1 MIGLKIYKKIKRSN
15 NASDLYLYLL
25 GNPRRT
31 VYDLFL
37 NNPAD
42 KHNGEIYLQTQKL
55 FRLREYIFNKL
66 TNKGI
71 LNNNS
76 DLSNTAEQKYEESI
90 AKKQN

>member
-1 MIGLKIYKKIKRSN
+1 MIGLKIYKKNKRSN
-15 NASDLYLYLL
+15 NAADLYLYLL
-25 GNPRRT
+25 GNPKRT
-31 VYDLFL
+31 LYDLFL

-42 KHNGEIYLQTQKL
+42 KHNGEIYLQAQRL
-55 FRLREYIFNKL
+55 FSLKEYVFNKL

-76 DLSNTAEQKYEESI
+76 DQSNTVEQKYEESI